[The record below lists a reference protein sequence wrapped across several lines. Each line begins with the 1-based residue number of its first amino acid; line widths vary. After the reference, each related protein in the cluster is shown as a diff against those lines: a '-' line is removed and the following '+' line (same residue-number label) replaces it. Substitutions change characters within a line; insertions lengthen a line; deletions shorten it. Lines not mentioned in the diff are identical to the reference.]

1 MLVNK
6 KRVLQYTQSLASGE
20 PVMSKV
26 CNSHRTRWEMRIK
39 SPEYSGL
46 SSSSSQLSC
55 TALGLT
61 CLLEYPDPTAPT
73 WLELD
78 PIAFRLLLG

>member
-26 CNSHRTRWEMRIK
+26 CNSHRTRWEKRIK
-39 SPEYSGL
+39 NAL
-46 SSSSSQLSC
+46 SIQGFHHHRVSLAVQHL
-55 TALGLT
+55 A
-61 CLLEYPDPTAPT
+61 
-73 WLELD
+73 
-78 PIAFRLLLG
+78 